1 MSVKLRQVGTSKVL
15 TVPSQIR
22 TDATEYSV
30 FVSADG
36 PLFIFHNKKPMLT
49 LKKSRKSM
57 VCFPHINFKIDRG
70 LKQNQI

>member
-1 MSVKLRQVGTSKVL
+1 M

-36 PLFIFHNKKPMLT
+36 AIVYIPQQETDANTQEIAKKHGVL
-49 LKKSRKSM
+49 SSYQ
-57 VCFPHINFKIDRG
+57 F
-70 LKQNQI
+70 

>member
-36 PLFIFHNKKPMLT
+36 AIVYIPQQETDANTQEIAKRHGVLSSYQF
-49 LKKSRKSM
+49 
-57 VCFPHINFKIDRG
+57 
-70 LKQNQI
+70 

>member
-30 FVSADG
+30 FVSSDG
-36 PLFIFHNKKPMLT
+36 AIVYIPQQETDANT
-49 LKKSRKSM
+49 Q
-57 VCFPHINFKIDRG
+57 KIAEKHG
-70 LKQNQI
+70 VLSSYQF